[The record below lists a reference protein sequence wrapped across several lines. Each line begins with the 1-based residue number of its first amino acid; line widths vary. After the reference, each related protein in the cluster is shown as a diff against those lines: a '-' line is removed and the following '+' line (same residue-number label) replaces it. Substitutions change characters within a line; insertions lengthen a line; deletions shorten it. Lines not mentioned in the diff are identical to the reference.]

1 MRFSFKIAIWSFVTL
16 GLLSCGRS
24 EIKDPTEFTHYLADK
39 ENGLVNEKSIAGVKF
54 KVKYLPYEYQ
64 AYLSMNGKGQM
75 LQKEKDSVL
84 KAFSTSVAFLLNIG
98 PADGEDFDITK
109 VGISSYEEFAD
120 RIEKMSFEAQDWI
133 MLDIEGK
140 QMKADIVR
148 LENLNA
154 LERSRNFLVV
164 FGSEFATEND
174 IRTKDLCFIYDD
186 EMFST
191 GKSKFVFKADDLN
204 KTPDFKF

>member
-1 MRFSFKIAIWSFVTL
+1 MRVGFKIFTYSFIAL
-16 GLLSCGRS
+16 GLLSCKQS
-24 EIKDPTEFTHYLADK
+24 EIKDPTEFTHYLANK

-54 KVKYLPYEYQ
+54 KVKYLPYQYQ
-64 AYLSMNGKGQM
+64 AYLSMNGKETV

-98 PADGEDFDITK
+98 PAENEDFDITK
-109 VGISSYEEFAD
+109 VGVKSYEEFAD

-133 MLDIEGK
+133 MLDIGGK
-140 QMKADIVR
+140 QIKADIVR
-148 LENLNA
+148 MENLNA

-164 FGSEFATEND
+164 FASEFATEND

-191 GKSKFVFKADDLN
+191 GKSKFIFKAEDLKN
-204 KTPDFKF
+204 TPEFKF